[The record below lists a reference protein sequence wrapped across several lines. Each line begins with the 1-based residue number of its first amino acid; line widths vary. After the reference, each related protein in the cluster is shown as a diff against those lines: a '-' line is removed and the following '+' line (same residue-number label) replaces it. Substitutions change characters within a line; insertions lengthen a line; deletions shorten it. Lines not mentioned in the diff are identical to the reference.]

1 VATLQVESGG
11 RAVVVFGRGDSAV
24 LQLGIPPA
32 TTAEL
37 ERGLTE
43 LQGFLGG
50 GEVELEGGSRAR
62 MSWIGTMHSSKVPVS
77 VAATGP
83 RTIAAGARH
92 AERVDFTVGAD
103 PRRISW
109 AVGEARRAVPE
120 GEDTPSLGAF
130 VNFAVNTDAAVARD
144 MVRGSVAI
152 FAHYA
157 SEGPLDVL
165 PAGDREV
172 VERVGEAYDERAHG
186 LSDAGHATLLPDDF
200 LDRFA
205 VVGDAETCT
214 RRLRELLALGLERIV
229 MVPGSRDADPALV
242 AESNE
247 RFASEVLP
255 ALRD

>member
-1 VATLQVESGG
+1 
-11 RAVVVFGRGDSAV
+11 
-24 LQLGIPPA
+24 
-32 TTAEL
+32 
-37 ERGLTE
+37 
-43 LQGFLGG
+43 
-50 GEVELEGGSRAR
+50 VELEGGGRAR

-92 AERVDFTVGAD
+92 AERVDFTVGAE

-109 AVGEARRAVPE
+109 AVGEARRATPE
-120 GEDTPSLGAF
+120 GEDALSLGAF
-130 VNFAVNTDAAVARD
+130 VHFAVNTDAAVARD
-144 MVRGSVAI
+144 MVRGSAAI

-157 SEGPLDVL
+157 SEGSLGVL
-165 PAGDREV
+165 LAEDREV
-172 VERVGEAYDERAHG
+172 VERVGEAYDERTHG
-186 LSDAGHATLLPDDF
+186 LSDAGHAELLPDDF

-205 VVGDAETCT
+205 VVGDAQTCT